1 MTNLYAP
8 SGETEQYVP
17 EFKSAALLIIK
28 SRIRAGADFILLQDL
43 YSVLGA
49 ETAEEKTGV
58 RWAVQVGRDKG
69 LVASID
75 GERGIYRVL

>member
-1 MTNLYAP
+1 MTNLYSPA
-8 SGETEQYVP
+8 GATEQYVP
-17 EFKSAALLIIK
+17 EFKDAALLVIK
-28 SRIRAGADFILLQDL
+28 SRIRAGAEFLILHDL

-58 RWAVQVGRDKG
+58 RWAIQVGRDKG
-69 LVASID
+69 LLASIE